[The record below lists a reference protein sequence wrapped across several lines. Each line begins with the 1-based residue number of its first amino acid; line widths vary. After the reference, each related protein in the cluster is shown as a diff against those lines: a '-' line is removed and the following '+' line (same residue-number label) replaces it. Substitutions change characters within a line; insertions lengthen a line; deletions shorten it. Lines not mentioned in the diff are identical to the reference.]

1 VRSETSFLVMRT
13 VQDGDSTIYAT
24 GRYLDVY
31 AIGDDSAKLNQR
43 IVVCDSSRIDTL
55 LAIPL

>member
-1 VRSETSFLVMRT
+1 MRT
-13 VQDGDSTIYAT
+13 VQDGDSVIYAT

-31 AIGDDSAKLNQR
+31 AIGDDVVTLSER
-43 IVVCDSSRIDTL
+43 IVVCDSSRINTL